1 MGNRMKYIFSA
12 LIIISLG
19 VSQNA
24 PSAPDSSNRSESAV
38 LDTSSQ
44 QIPSGLD
51 TGYKGFVWGSPS
63 GTAIP
68 TMLTKNESTDSLAL
82 SQTFIGSLGSDSVA
96 VTYFFADSGFW
107 KVEIDVV
114 IPLNNIDGQ
123 ILDFRRLEKY
133 ISEVYGPPKSM
144 NQQESGPTGS
154 YSNLLDQKFSRA
166 FYRSTWSVTPAVIEL
181 FLSTSVL
188 LPASDLAI
196 FSGNLSVL
204 KLVYYNPDFMHSSQ
218 PVPETKEIPS
228 IFEIY

>member
-1 MGNRMKYIFSA
+1 MGASQSA
-12 LIIISLG
+12 S
-19 VSQNA
+19 
-24 PSAPDSSNRSESAV
+24 SAPDSSNRSESAV
-38 LDTSSQ
+38 LDTASQ

-51 TGYKGFVWGSPS
+51 TGYKGFVWGSQS

-68 TMLTKNESTDSLAL
+68 TMLTKNESTDSLAV
-82 SQTFIGSLGSDSVA
+82 SQVFIGSLGSDSVA

-107 KVEIDVV
+107 KVEIDIV
-114 IPLNNIDGQ
+114 ILLNNIDSQ
-123 ILDFRRLEKY
+123 ISDFRRLEKN

-181 FLSTSVL
+181 FLSSSVL

-218 PVPETKEIPS
+218 PVPEAKEIPS

>member
-44 QIPSGLD
+44 QIPSGLG

-123 ILDFRRLEKY
+123 ILDFRRLEKN

>member
-1 MGNRMKYIFSA
+1 MGNRMKDLFSA

-19 VSQNA
+19 ASQNA
-24 PSAPDSSNRSESAV
+24 PSAPDSSNRSGSAV
-38 LDTSSQ
+38 LDTASQ

-51 TGYKGFVWGSPS
+51 TGYKGFVWGSLS

-82 SQTFIGSLGSDSVA
+82 SQTFLGSLGSDSVA

-107 KVEIDVV
+107 KVEIDIV

-123 ILDFRRLEKY
+123 ISDFRRLEKN

-218 PVPETKEIPS
+218 PVPEAKEIPS

>member
-1 MGNRMKYIFSA
+1 MGNRMKSLFSA

-19 VSQNA
+19 ASQNA
-24 PSAPDSSNRSESAV
+24 PSSQELSNSSETAV
-38 LDTSSQ
+38 LDTVSQ
-44 QIPSGLD
+44 EIPSGLD
-51 TGYKGFVWGSPS
+51 TGYKGFVWGSQS
-63 GTAIP
+63 GAVIP
-68 TMLTKNESTDSLAL
+68 TMLTKNESTDSLAV
-82 SQTFIGSLGSDSVA
+82 SQVFIGSLGSDSVA

-107 KVEIDVV
+107 KVEIDIV
-114 IPLNNIDGQ
+114 ILLNNIDSQ
-123 ILDFRRLEKY
+123 ISDFRRLEKN

-144 NQQESGPTGS
+144 NQHESGPSGS

-181 FLSTSVL
+181 FLSASVL

-218 PVPETKEIPS
+218 PVPEAKEIPS

>member
-1 MGNRMKYIFSA
+1 MGNRMKSLFSV

-19 VSQNA
+19 ASQNA
-24 PSAPDSSNRSESAV
+24 PSSQELSDSSQTAV
-38 LDTSSQ
+38 LDTASQ
-44 QIPSGLD
+44 EIPSGLD
-51 TGYKGFVWGSPS
+51 TGYKGFIWGSKS
-63 GTAIP
+63 DTEIP
-68 TMLTKNESTDSLAL
+68 TMLTKNESTDSLAV
-82 SQTFIGSLGSDSVA
+82 SQVFIGSLGSDSVA

-107 KVEIDVV
+107 KVEIDIV

-123 ILDFRRLEKY
+123 ISDFRRLEKN

-144 NQQESGPTGS
+144 NQHESGPSGS

-166 FYRSTWSVTPAVIEL
+166 FYRSTWSFTPAVIEL

-188 LPASDLAI
+188 LPATDLAI

-218 PVPETKEIPS
+218 PVPEAKEIPS